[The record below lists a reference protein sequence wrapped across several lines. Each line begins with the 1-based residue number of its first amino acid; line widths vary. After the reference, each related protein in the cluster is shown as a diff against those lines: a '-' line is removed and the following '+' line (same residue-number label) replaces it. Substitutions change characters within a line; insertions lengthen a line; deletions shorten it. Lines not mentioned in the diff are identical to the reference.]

1 MESQCYFR
9 NLENVFGKRF
19 LWDLWSEALFL
30 LFDKLNLTEGG
41 GSGPPSPPLKK
52 NLRMMLIEVFMLLF
66 ITFQ

>member
-19 LWDLWSEALFL
+19 LWDNFVWSEALFL

-41 GSGPPSPPLKK
+41 GSGPPLPPSKK
-52 NLRMMLIEVFMLLF
+52 KSAHDVN
-66 ITFQ
+66 